1 MKNKPNI
8 NYSQIYSALNC
19 LKERQ
24 VITNF
29 DIIKERIQSLI
40 CNSFIKKSI
49 IKEELIPNILGCTYE
64 EFKIHIENQFQPW
77 MSWDNYGKYNG
88 ELNFGWDFDHIIP
101 ISSATSE
108 EEIIKLNHYTN
119 FQPLCSKTNRYI
131 KKNKLNY

>member
-49 IKEELIPNILGCTYE
+49 IKEELILNILGCTYE

-101 ISSATSE
+101 ISSALTY